1 MLITPRPG
9 AERKNIRQV
18 LSGVHTTAMNLQ
30 RPYLTAFEGLW
41 TYLEW
46 ATESARMLRSQI
58 SDRDLDVLNVRIL
71 EIAGLIARLQG
82 PRELTEWRS
91 VAGQSLGGKHV
102 GVRNRVSRG
111 ASWRQGAEGR
121 DAMA

>member
-18 LSGVHTTAMNLQ
+18 LSGVHSTAMNLQ

-58 SDRDLDVLNVRIL
+58 SDRDLDVLNVRIV

-82 PRELTEWRS
+82 LSLDSPRDDRPVDGEI
-91 VAGQSLGGKHV
+91 G
-102 GVRNRVSRG
+102 RG
-111 ASWRQGAEGR
+111 AR
-121 DAMA
+121 

>member
-9 AERKNIRQV
+9 ADRKNIRQA

-30 RPYLTAFEGLW
+30 RPYGSAFEGLL

-58 SDRDLDVLNVRIL
+58 SDRDLDQLVFTDRYRALL
-71 EIAGLIARLQG
+71 GSCGTLAGTAQQR
-82 PRELTEWRS
+82 PRER
-91 VAGQSLGGKHV
+91 LGPT
-102 GVRNRVSRG
+102 
-111 ASWRQGAEGR
+111 
-121 DAMA
+121 